1 MTQAWKGKEKE
12 MPEMYGTWEKKF
24 QQLLNWN
31 VAVMENSHD
40 SVIEMDVHMVGYK
53 MYFLKKKIVHL
64 VHVLRVF
71 GRVVALTL
79 VQTQQN

>member
-1 MTQAWKGKEKE
+1 MSQLNMTQAWKEKEKE

-53 MYFLKKKIVHL
+53 MYFLKKKLCTWSMYSGFLGGLSHL
-64 VHVLRVF
+64 P
-71 GRVVALTL
+71 
-79 VQTQQN
+79 